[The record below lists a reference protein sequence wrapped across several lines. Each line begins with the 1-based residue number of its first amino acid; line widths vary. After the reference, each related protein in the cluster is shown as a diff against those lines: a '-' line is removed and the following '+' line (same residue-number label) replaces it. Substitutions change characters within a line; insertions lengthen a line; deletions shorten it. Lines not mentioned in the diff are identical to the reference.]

1 MRLFDFLNT
10 ALDAVLPRR
19 ERRVRTEMRSLNDLP
34 LAPASHEL
42 LGVRIVTLME
52 YRVPVVEDVIR
63 SLKYDRSGHAAKLC
77 AALLADYL
85 REEIASARAF
95 SARDILL
102 VPIPLHKNRVHE
114 RGFNQIQAVLNVL
127 PIEFHD
133 GTLSY
138 MKEEVLVRTR
148 DTAPQTK
155 LPRAERLTN
164 VSGAFAA
171 NDFALR
177 DSHIYLIDDVVT
189 TGATLKEAARP
200 FSKVGAPVTLRALAR
215 PGV

>member
-42 LGVRIVTLME
+42 LGVRIVTLTE
-52 YRVPVVEDVIR
+52 YREPVVEDVIR
-63 SLKYDRSGHAAKLC
+63 SLKYDHSGHAAKLC

-138 MKEEVLVRTR
+138 MKEEVLVRTC

-200 FSKVGAPVTLRALAR
+200 FSKVGVPVTLLALAR
-215 PGV
+215 A

>member
-1 MRLFDFLNT
+1 MFEIRDI
-10 ALDAVLPRR
+10 LDSILDTVLPRR
-19 ERRVRTEMRSLNDLP
+19 ERRTRTEARSFDEIP
-34 LAPASHEL
+34 LCPVLHEL
-42 LGVRIVTLME
+42 LGVQILTLMD
-52 YRVPVVEDVIR
+52 YRESAAKDLIR

-77 AALLADYL
+77 AALLTDYL
-85 REEIASARAF
+85 REEFASMHTF
-95 SARDILL
+95 SSRRILL
-102 VPIPLHKNRVHE
+102 VPVPLDKNRVHE
-114 RGFNQIQAVLNVL
+114 RGFNQIQAVLNIL

-138 MKEEVLVRTR
+138 MKEGVLLRTR

-171 NDFALR
+171 NDFVLR

-200 FSKVGAPVTLRALAR
+200 FSKTGTPVTLLALAR
-215 PGV
+215 A